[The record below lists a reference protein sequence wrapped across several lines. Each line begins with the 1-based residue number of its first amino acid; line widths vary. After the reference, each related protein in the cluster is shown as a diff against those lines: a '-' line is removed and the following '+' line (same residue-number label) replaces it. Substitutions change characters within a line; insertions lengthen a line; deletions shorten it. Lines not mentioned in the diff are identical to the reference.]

1 MKLLDVKIS
10 LHASQK
16 QEFYK
21 ICRTLTMRYSL
32 QYKRKMKINS

>member
-1 MKLLDVKIS
+1 MKLLNEKIS

-21 ICRTLTMRYSL
+21 ICRISTVGYSL